1 MRTSLPAALPLIE
14 VDATLIER
22 VLVNL
27 IDNAL
32 KYTQAE
38 SMIFISA
45 QALGTSLYCCVED
58 DGPGL
63 PAIDAEELFEAFRRG
78 QKESPISGVGLGLAL
93 CRSIVAAHGGTIRA
107 ESRTPTGARFNH
119 RPIGQLDLPELP
131 YRVLIATPPRAATC
145 PGRPS
150 GQIA

>member
-1 MRTSLPAALPLIE
+1 

-32 KYTQAE
+32 KYTQAD
-38 SMIFISA
+38 STIFIA
-45 QALGTSLYCCVED
+45 AKALGTSLYCCVED

-63 PAIDAEELFEAFRRG
+63 PAVDPEELFEAFRRG

-93 CRSIVAAHGGTIRA
+93 CRSIVGAHGGTIRA
-107 ESRTPTGARFNH
+107 EPRTPTGARFEI
-119 RPIGQLDLPELP
+119 RLPLG
-131 YRVLIATPPRAATC
+131 APPEIEKED
-145 PGRPS
+145 S
-150 GQIA
+150 L